1 MVVLLLLLSCREFE
15 ELSAAGIKVGEEVVH
30 DVIPSEVEMGAK
42 QNDDDDTSCGLI
54 EEGQDASET
63 LSPSEST
70 SGKPSLS
77 SKLPADDV

>member
-1 MVVLLLLLSCREFE
+1 MHK
-15 ELSAAGIKVGEEVVH
+15 A
-30 DVIPSEVEMGAK
+30 IPSEVEMGAK
-42 QNDDDDTSCGLI
+42 QNDDDDTSCGLT

-63 LSPSEST
+63 LSPSES

>member
-1 MVVLLLLLSCREFE
+1 LLCREFE
-15 ELSAAGIKVGEEVVH
+15 ELSAAGIKVGENVVH
-30 DVIPSEVEMGAK
+30 NAIPSEVEMGAQ
-42 QNDDDDTSCGLI
+42 QNDDDDTSCGLT

-63 LSPSEST
+63 LSPSES